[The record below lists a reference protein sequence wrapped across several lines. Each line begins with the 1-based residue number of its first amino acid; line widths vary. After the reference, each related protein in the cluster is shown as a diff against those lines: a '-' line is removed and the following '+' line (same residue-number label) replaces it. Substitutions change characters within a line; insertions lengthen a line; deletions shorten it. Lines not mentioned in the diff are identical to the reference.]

1 MKEKFTQII
10 NKIKESLLPIW
21 SKCKE
26 HVSPSVLA
34 LIIFVILF
42 ILDLFALN
50 IWTNTG
56 FVIACILLVIEA
68 VLAVLLSDTNYGIL
82 GAVALAELVVGLIA
96 KHFVTT
102 LLSLIVYFL
111 ALVVIH
117 VMRAHGGKKA

>member
-10 NKIKESLLPIW
+10 NKIKEKLLPVW
-21 SKCKE
+21 NKCKE
-26 HVSPSVLA
+26 HISPTVLA
-34 LIIFVILF
+34 LSIFVILF

-56 FVIACILLVIEA
+56 LVIACILLVIEA

-82 GAVALAELVVGLIA
+82 GAVALAEVVVGLIT
-96 KHFVTT
+96 KNFVTT

-117 VMRAHGGKKA
+117 VMRTHGGKKA

>member
-10 NKIKESLLPIW
+10 NKIKEKLLPVW
-21 SKCKE
+21 DKCKE
-26 HVSPSVLA
+26 HISPSVLA
-34 LIIFVILF
+34 LSIFVILF

-56 FVIACILLVIEA
+56 LVIACILLVIEV

-82 GAVALAELVVGLIA
+82 GAVALAEVVVGLIT
-96 KHFVTT
+96 KNFVTT

-117 VMRAHGGKKA
+117 VMRTHGGKKA